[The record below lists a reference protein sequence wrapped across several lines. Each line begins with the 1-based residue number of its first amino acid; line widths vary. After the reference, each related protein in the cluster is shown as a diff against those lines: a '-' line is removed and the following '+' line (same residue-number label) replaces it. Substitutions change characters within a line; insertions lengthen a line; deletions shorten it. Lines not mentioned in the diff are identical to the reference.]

1 MSRVYQPT
9 EYVIDKSLI
18 PSFEQYE
25 NMHKESLE
33 DPDSFWSEIAN
44 EFYWQTPCK
53 RGEMLS
59 YNFDINK
66 GRIFV
71 KWLEG
76 SLTNVCFNVLD
87 RNVRNG
93 FGDKIAFYW

>member
-1 MSRVYQPT
+1 MYKDS
-9 EYVIDKSLI
+9 I
-18 PSFEQYE
+18 E
-25 NMHKESLE
+25 NPE
-33 DPDSFWSEIAN
+33 SFWSEIAN
-44 EFYWQTPCK
+44 EFYWHTPW
-53 RGEMLS
+53 RSGEVLS

-66 GRIFV
+66 GRIFM
-71 KWLEG
+71 KWFEG